1 MIVTVT
7 LNPGL
12 DLTYTLAEPSLG
24 AVDVHRATASTLEAS
39 GKGVNVSRTLARAGH
54 ATVAVLPAGGE
65 TGKHLVDLL
74 DREGVESVVVPVQG
88 DTRVNTSLLLSS
100 NSTVKVN
107 GPGHVLQ
114 RADVDAL
121 LERLDETLGALGDLD
136 EQVWV
141 AVCGSLPPGTPAE
154 VVGEIVDL
162 AHRRGARCVA
172 DVSGPALAAAFG
184 ARADLLAPNGLEL
197 GALLGTDPSAGRDAE
212 PGTEPSARR
221 NTDLGA
227 EPGRGGVDAVTTAAA
242 ELARAGHCAL
252 LVSLGADGA
261 VFTDGSHTVRGSGP
275 PLVPVNTAGTGDA
288 FLAGWLAAAGTP
300 ERRMARALAYGRS
313 ACLSPHTVDPDPA
326 TKGLDGIT
334 VTTIDDREPE
344 GDTP

>member
-24 AVDVHRATASTLEAS
+24 VVDVHRATTSTLEAS
-39 GKGVNVSRTLARAGH
+39 GKGVNVSRTLARAGY

-74 DREGVESVVVPVQG
+74 ERDEVESVVVPVPS
-88 DTRVNTSLLLSS
+88 DTRVNTTLLLSS
-100 NSTVKVN
+100 SRTVKVN

-121 LERLDETLGALGDLD
+121 LGRLDETLGALGGLD
-136 EQVWV
+136 EQLWV
-141 AVCGSLPPGTPAE
+141 AVCGSLPPRTAAQ

-162 AHRRGARCVA
+162 AHRRGARCAA
-172 DVSGPALAAAFG
+172 DVSGPALAAALSAG
-184 ARADLLAPNGLEL
+184 ADLLAPNGLEL
-197 GALLGTDPSAGRDAE
+197 AAL
-212 PGTEPSARR
+212 
-221 NTDLGA
+221 LGA
-227 EPGRGGVDAVTTAAA
+227 EPGIERGRDLGADPDPAGVDAVARAAA
-242 ELARAGHCAL
+242 ELARAGRCSL
-252 LVSLGADGA
+252 LVSLGERGA

-275 PLVPVNTAGTGDA
+275 PLVPVNTAGAGDA
-288 FLAGWLAAAGTP
+288 FLAGWLAVAGSP
-300 ERRMARALAYGRS
+300 EERMARALAFGRS
-313 ACLSPHTVDPDPA
+313 ACLSPHTVDPEPA
-326 TKGLDGIT
+326 TKGLEGIT
-334 VTTIDDREPE
+334 VTTTADHEDDREPE